1 MLKNIVLHL
10 VLVFI
15 IGSIM
20 EYVIERLTCSSIDVH
35 FYLFVYTFIE
45 NAGRFSID
53 AMDNLI
59 IFLCKKD

>member
-1 MLKNIVLHL
+1 MLKNIVLRL

-15 IGSIM
+15 IGSVM

-45 NAGRFSID
+45 IA
-53 AMDNLI
+53 
-59 IFLCKKD
+59 

>member
-1 MLKNIVLHL
+1 
-10 VLVFI
+10 
-15 IGSIM
+15 M

-45 NAGRFSID
+45 IAWRFSID

-59 IFLCKKD
+59 IVLCKKY